1 MALGIVGL
9 GEVGAV
15 FAQALRR
22 NVEQIRCFDTRGRD
36 ATRQRAHQFGVLL
49 DSDPRVFAA
58 SVDLVLIAVQGRHA
72 DQVAGLLVPRLRPG
86 TVYADA
92 TSKSLAVRDCVAQR
106 CHAAGLPFL
115 DVAIMDTVSWADR
128 PVELIASG
136 AATERLESLCAGT
149 RLQVRVVNRQRPA
162 SAELKLLRSVFTK
175 GLTALLIET
184 LTAAE
189 RCAARAEIQRTLSK
203 FMQEDFERIAEML
216 LGSSIKH
223 ARRRA
228 DEMADVLQLVSRTLS
243 HAPMTQGA
251 AQILRGI
258 AELGAARSPDAAT
271 LEAVVRQL
279 DAQDLFGRLKNLPE
293 ADSGGQVP

>member
-15 FAQALRR
+15 FAQEMRR
-22 NVEQIRCFDTRGRD
+22 NAQHIRCLDARERG
-36 ATRQRAHQFGVLL
+36 ATRQRAQELGILL
-49 DSDPRVFAA
+49 DSDPQVFA
-58 SVDLVLIAVQGRHA
+58 SRVDLILVAVQGRYA
-72 DQVAGLLVPRLRPG
+72 DQMAELLVPCLRPG

-92 TSKSLAVRDCVAQR
+92 TSKSLAVRDSVARR

-136 AATERLESLCAGT
+136 TATERLESLCAGT
-149 RLQVRVVNRQRPA
+149 RLQVRVVDRERPA

-203 FMQEDFERIAEML
+203 FMREDFDRIAEML
-216 LGSSIKH
+216 LASSIKH

-228 DEMADVLQLVSRTLS
+228 DEMEDVLQLVSRTLTN
-243 HAPMTQGA
+243 APMTEAA

-258 AELGAARSPDAAT
+258 AELGAARGSDAAT

-279 DAQDLFGRLKNLPE
+279 DVEDLFGRLKKTN
-293 ADSGGQVP
+293 V